1 MMRWLRFFQRG
12 RWDDERAREMEAHLQ
27 HQIDDLV
34 ERGLSPRHAR
44 AQALREFGNPALL
57 REDIYDAN
65 SIPVVET
72 LVRDA
77 RYAARILLRTPLFT
91 AAALL
96 TLAIAIGVNT
106 AVFSVVDAVL
116 LEPLPYPQPDR
127 LALVSRS
134 VTRGSAENSTA
145 AIDGRTWEAIRDGI
159 PSVQSAAYSSW
170 VTGVNLVAPG
180 AGGGQARHV
189 QQQRVSAGFFEALGV
204 PPLMGRGFTGDEDR
218 TGGPAAVVLS
228 APLWRALF
236 ASNPDVVG
244 HTIVLRGAPH
254 TVVGVMPDGFQSGV
268 EADIWTPLRPSRTG
282 EGAGENY
289 RMLLRLGDGESWTRV
304 QSELARIGEDL
315 QRVRK
320 PDAPRIA
327 FGYTTLQQGLTS
339 DLRTPLLIL
348 WGAGAIVLMVACI
361 NLAGLMM
368 ARASQRRREL
378 ATRMAL
384 GSARGAVVRQLL
396 VESVVL
402 AIAGGAL
409 GIALGSVL
417 LQGLL
422 WLARDSYDL
431 WQPVAINGRS
441 AIVAMT
447 LALLASMVFGIV
459 PALNATRMDIRA
471 GLLAGT
477 RTIAGGSSRWP
488 RRIVVVAQVALGV
501 VLLVAAGLL
510 VRTFAHLQS
519 LDPGF
524 DTRNLVTAA
533 VSLED
538 ERYRDAEKV
547 QRLFREMIERL
558 QAAPG
563 VESAAVA
570 LELPYRRLLN
580 LGFRRL
586 DGPPELRRDETTSA
600 TYVTPGFFDTMR
612 IPVRQGRRFADADR
626 DDSARVAMVSDAF
639 ARVHF
644 ATGEDPVGRRI
655 RIGGIEREIVG
666 LVGDVQVQPGWGNF
680 GPLAAMPLVYI
691 PSTQVPGPFL
701 QLVHGWFS
709 PTFLVRSSGDPAA
722 AVAAL
727 RTALA
732 EVDPMLPFANV
743 RLIAEVK
750 DVSLAPQ
757 RFLMALLSALAA
769 VAVIL
774 GSVGIHGLIATS
786 VTERTREIGIRL
798 ALGATRR
805 RAVRTLALPGVVL
818 AAVGVGIGV
827 VAARAIAG
835 TLRAF
840 VWGVSETDP
849 ATFAGVSA
857 LILLVAL
864 AASVFPA
871 LRVLRVDPAITLRQ
885 DT

>member
-1 MMRWLRFFQRG
+1 MMRWLRFFQRR

-34 ERGLSPRHAR
+34 DRGVSPRDAR

-57 REDIYDAN
+57 REEIYDAN
-65 SIPVVET
+65 SIPVVEDIA
-72 LVRDA
+72 RDA
-77 RYAARILLRTPLFT
+77 RYAVRILVRTPLFT

-134 VTRGSAENSTA
+134 VTRGAARNSTTS
-145 AIDGRTWEAIRDGI
+145 IDGRTWEAIRDDL
-159 PSVQSAAYSSW
+159 PTVQGAVYSSW

-180 AGGGQARHV
+180 AGGGQAQHV
-189 QQQRVSAGFFEALGV
+189 QQQRVSAGFFETLGV
-204 PPLMGRGFTGDEDR
+204 PPLMGRGFASEEDR

-236 ASNPDVVG
+236 AADPGVVG
-244 HTIVLRGAPH
+244 RTIVLRGAPH
-254 TVVGVMPDGFQSGV
+254 TVVGVMPDGFQSGI

-289 RMLLRLGDGESWTRV
+289 QMVLRLGDGESWTRV
-304 QSELARIGEDL
+304 QSELARVGEEL
-315 QRVRK
+315 QRERK
-320 PDAPRIA
+320 PESPQVT
-327 FGYTTLQQGLTS
+327 FGYTTLQEGLTS

-348 WGAGAIVLMVACI
+348 WGAVAIVLMVACI

-384 GSARGAVVRQLL
+384 GSGRGAVVRQLL

-409 GIALGSVL
+409 GIVLGSLL
-417 LQGLL
+417 LQGLV
-422 WLARDSYDL
+422 WLARDSYEL
-431 WQPVAINGRS
+431 WQPLAINGRS
-441 AIVAMT
+441 AIVAMV
-447 LALLASMVFGIV
+447 LALAASMVFGVV
-459 PALNATRMDIRA
+459 PAVNATRMDIRA

-488 RRIVVVAQVALGV
+488 RRVIVVAQVALGV

-510 VRTFAHLQS
+510 VRTFAHLHS

-524 DTRNLVTAA
+524 DTRNLITAA

-547 QRLFREMIERL
+547 QRLFRDMLERL
-558 QAAPG
+558 QSAPG

-586 DGPPELRRDETTSA
+586 DGPPERRKDETTSA

-612 IPVRQGRRFADADR
+612 IPVRHGRSFSEADR
-626 DDSARVAMVSDAF
+626 DDSARVAIVSDAF

-644 ATGEDPVGRRI
+644 VAGEDPVGRRI

-666 LVGDVQVQPGWGNF
+666 LVGDVQVRPGWGNF
-680 GPLAAMPLVYI
+680 GPLAAMPLVYV
-691 PSTQVPGPFL
+691 PSTQVPGSFL

-709 PTFLVRSSGDPAA
+709 PTFLVRSSSDPAA
-722 AVAAL
+722 AAVAL
-727 RTALA
+727 RAALA
-732 EVDPMLPFANV
+732 EVDPLLPFANV
-743 RLIAEVK
+743 RPIAEVR

-798 ALGATRR
+798 ALGATRGT
-805 RAVRTLALPGVVL
+805 AVRTLALPGVVL
-818 AAVGVGIGV
+818 AAVGVAIGV
-827 VAARAIAG
+827 LVARAIAS
-835 TLRAF
+835 TLRTF

-864 AASVFPA
+864 AASVLPA

-885 DT
+885 E

>member
-27 HQIDDLV
+27 HHIDDLV
-34 ERGLSPRHAR
+34 ERGLSPHDAR
-44 AQALREFGNPALL
+44 ARALREFGNPTLL

-65 SIPVVET
+65 SLPIVESIA
-72 LVRDA
+72 RDA

-96 TLAIAIGVNT
+96 TLAIAIGVNA

-134 VTRGSAENSTA
+134 VTRGAARSSST
-145 AIDGRTWEAIRDGI
+145 AIDGRTWEAIRDGV
-159 PSVQSAAYSSW
+159 PSVQGAVFSSW

-180 AGGGQARHV
+180 TGVGQAQYV
-189 QQQRVSAGFFEALGV
+189 QQQRVSAGFFEVLGV
-204 PPLMGRGFTGDEDR
+204 HPLIGRGFTSEEDR
-218 TGGPAAVVLS
+218 RGGPAAVVLS

-236 ASNPDVVG
+236 SSNPDIVG
-244 HTIVLRGAPH
+244 RTIVLRGAPH

-268 EADIWTPLRPSRTG
+268 EADIWTPLRPSTTG
-282 EGAGENY
+282 EGGGENY
-289 RMLLRLGDGESWTRV
+289 RTVLRLNDGESWTQA
-304 QSELARIGEDL
+304 QSGLARIGEEL
-315 QRVRK
+315 QRERK
-320 PDAPRIA
+320 PDAPKID
-327 FGYTTLQQGLTS
+327 FGYVTLQEGLTS

-348 WGAGAIVLMVACI
+348 WGAVAIVLMVACI

-384 GSARGAVVRQLL
+384 GSGRGAVVRQLL

-417 LQGLL
+417 LQALL
-422 WLARDSYDL
+422 WLARDSYEL
-431 WQPVAINGRS
+431 WQPVSINGRS
-441 AIVAMT
+441 ALVAMG
-447 LALLASMVFGIV
+447 LALLASMVFGVV

-477 RTIAGGSSRWP
+477 RTVAGVSNRWP

-524 DTRNLVTAA
+524 DPNNLVTAA

-538 ERYRDAEKV
+538 DRYRDAEAV
-547 QRLFREMIERL
+547 QRLFREMLDRL
-558 QAAPG
+558 QTAPG
-563 VESAAVA
+563 VQSAAVA

-586 DGPPELRRDETTSA
+586 DGPAELRRDETTST
-600 TYVTPGFFDTMR
+600 TYITPGFFDTMR
-612 IPVRQGRRFADADR
+612 IPLRRGRRFAESDR
-626 DDSARVAMVSDAF
+626 TDSPQVAVVSDAF
-639 ARVHF
+639 ARANF
-644 ATGEDPVGRRI
+644 AADEDPIGRRI

-666 LVGDVQVQPGWGNF
+666 LAGDVQVQPGWGNF

-691 PSTQVPGPFL
+691 PSAQVPGPFL

-722 AVAAL
+722 ATAAL
-727 RTALA
+727 RNALTQ
-732 EVDPMLPFANV
+732 VDPLLPFANI
-743 RLIAEVK
+743 RPIADVK
-750 DVSLAPQ
+750 SVSLAPQ

-769 VAVIL
+769 VTVIL
-774 GSVGIHGLIATS
+774 CSVGIHGLIATA
-786 VTERTREIGIRL
+786 VTERTREIGIRM
-798 ALGATRR
+798 ALGATRA
-805 RAVRTLALPGVVL
+805 RAVRTLAVPGIVL
-818 AAVGVGIGV
+818 AAVGVGIGI
-827 VAARAIAG
+827 VAARAFAR

-849 ATFAGVSA
+849 TTFAGVSA

-864 AASVFPA
+864 AASVIPA

-885 DT
+885 E

>member
-34 ERGLSPRHAR
+34 ERGLSAREAR
-44 AQALREFGNPALL
+44 ARALREFGNPARL

-65 SIPVVET
+65 SIPIVES
-72 LVRDA
+72 VARDA
-77 RYAARILLRTPLFT
+77 RYAVRILLRTPLFT

-106 AVFSVVDAVL
+106 AVFTVVDAVL

-134 VTRGSAENSTA
+134 VRRGTTRSSTTA
-145 AIDGRTWEAIRDGI
+145 VDGRTWESIRVGI
-159 PSVQSAAYSSW
+159 PSVQAAVFSSW

-180 AGGGQARHV
+180 TAGGQARHV
-189 QQQRVSAGFFEALGV
+189 QQQRVSAGFFDTLGV
-204 PPLMGRGFTGDEDR
+204 PPLMGRGFTSDEDR

-236 ASNPDVVG
+236 ASDPDVVG
-244 HTIVLRGAPH
+244 RPIVLRGAPH
-254 TVVGVMPDGFQSGV
+254 TVVGIMPDGFQSGV
-268 EADIWTPLRPSRTG
+268 AADIWTPLRPSRSG

-289 RMLLRLGDGESWTRV
+289 RMLLRLRDGENWTRAE
-304 QSELARIGEDL
+304 SELVRIGEEL
-315 QRVRK
+315 QRERK
-320 PDAPRIA
+320 PEMPMIE

-348 WGAGAIVLMVACI
+348 WGAVAIVLMVACI

-384 GSARGAVVRQLL
+384 GSGRGAVVRQLL

-402 AIAGGAL
+402 AMAGGAL
-409 GIALGSVL
+409 GIFLGSLL
-417 LQGLL
+417 LQALL

-441 AIVAMT
+441 AIVAMG
-447 LALLASMVFGIV
+447 LALLASMVFGV
-459 PALNATRMDIRA
+459 APALNATRMDIRA

-477 RTIAGGSSRWP
+477 RTVAGGSSRWT

-538 ERYRDAEKV
+538 DRYRDAEKV
-547 QRLFREMIERL
+547 QRLFRDMLERL

-586 DGPPELRRDETTSA
+586 DGPAELRKDETTSA
-600 TYVTPGFFDTMR
+600 TYITTGFFDTMR
-612 IPVRQGRRFADADR
+612 IPIRRGRSFTEADR
-626 DDSARVAMVSDAF
+626 EDSAPVAMVSDGF
-639 ARVHF
+639 ARAHF
-644 ATGEDPVGRRI
+644 GRDEDPVGHRL

-680 GPLAAMPLVYI
+680 GPLAAMPVVYL

-722 AVAAL
+722 AAAAL

-732 EVDPMLPFANV
+732 DVDPMLPFANV
-743 RLIAEVK
+743 RPIADVK

-798 ALGATRR
+798 ALGATRG
-805 RAVRTLALPGVVL
+805 RAVRTLALPGIVL
-818 AAVGVGIGV
+818 AAIGV
-827 VAARAIAG
+827 AIGMVAARAISG

-857 LILLVAL
+857 LILLVAV
-864 AASVFPA
+864 AASIFPA
-871 LRVLRVDPAITLRQ
+871 LKVLRVDPAITLRQ

>member
-1 MMRWLRFFQRG
+1 MMRWLRFFQRA
-12 RWDDERAREMEAHLQ
+12 RWDDERAQEMSAHLQ

-34 ERGLSPRHAR
+34 ERGLSPRDAR

-57 REDIYDAN
+57 REDIYEAN
-65 SIPVVET
+65 SIPIVES
-72 LVRDA
+72 VARDA
-77 RYAARILLRTPLFT
+77 RYAARILMRTPLFT

-134 VTRGSAENSTA
+134 ITRGTARSASTA
-145 AIDGRTWEAIRDGI
+145 VDGRTWEAIRDGI
-159 PSVQSAAYSSW
+159 PAVQAAVFSSW
-170 VTGVNLVAPG
+170 ITGVNLVAPG
-180 AGGGQARHV
+180 PGGGQARHV
-189 QQQRVSAGFFEALGV
+189 QQQRVSAGFFETLGV
-204 PPLMGRGFTGDEDR
+204 APLMGRGFTGHEDR

-228 APLWRALF
+228 ASLWRALF
-236 ASNPDVVG
+236 ASNPDIVG
-244 HTIVLRGAPH
+244 HSIVLRGAPY
-254 TVVGVMPDGFQSGV
+254 TVVGVMPDGFQSGA
-268 EADIWTPLRPSRTG
+268 EADIWTPLRPSRSG

-289 RMLLRLGDGESWTRV
+289 RMLLRLRDGESWTRV
-304 QSELARIGEDL
+304 ESELVRIGDEL
-315 QRVRK
+315 QRERK
-320 PDAPRIA
+320 PDMPKLD

-348 WGAGAIVLMVACI
+348 WGAVAIVLTVACI

-384 GSARGAVVRQLL
+384 GSGRGAVVRQLF

-402 AIAGGAL
+402 AAVGGAL
-409 GIALGSVL
+409 GILLGSLL
-417 LQGLL
+417 LQALL

-441 AIVAMT
+441 ALVAMG
-447 LALLASMVFGIV
+447 LALLASMVFGV
-459 PALNATRMDIRA
+459 APALSATRMDIRA
-471 GLLAGT
+471 GLLANT
-477 RTIAGGSSRWP
+477 RTVAGGSSRWP

-510 VRTFAHLQS
+510 VRTFTHLQS

-524 DTRNLVTAA
+524 ETRNLVTAA

-538 ERYRDAEKV
+538 DRYRDAEKV
-547 QRLFREMIERL
+547 QRLFRDMLERL

-586 DGPPELRRDETTSA
+586 DGPAELRRDETTSA
-600 TYVTPGFFDTMR
+600 TYITPGFFDTMR
-612 IPVRQGRRFADADR
+612 IPVRRGRSFTEADR
-626 DDSARVAMVSDAF
+626 EDSARVAVVSDAF
-639 ARVHF
+639 ARTHF
-644 ATGEDPVGRRI
+644 GREEDPVGHRI

-680 GPLAAMPLVYI
+680 GPLATMPLVYI

-743 RLIAEVK
+743 RPIAEVK
-750 DVSLAPQ
+750 DLSLAPQ
-757 RFLMALLSALAA
+757 RFLMALLSALAV

-798 ALGATRR
+798 ALGATRG
-805 RAVRTLALPGVVL
+805 RAVRTLALPGVIL
-818 AAVGVGIGV
+818 AAVGVAIGV
-827 VAARAIAG
+827 VTARAISG

-864 AASVFPA
+864 AASIFPA
-871 LRVLRVDPAITLRQ
+871 LKVLRVDPAITLRQ
-885 DT
+885 E